1 MAKEKIADG
10 QTSLFDFASDSKIDI
25 KDNTLQV
32 VNAAMTG
39 SQQVSWH
46 DLFDGFD
53 ELYVIT
59 FSSGIDFTTKLL
71 DQFKYAEIIYGC
83 DAILSNDI
91 SAVMSVESSMIKEIC
106 KRKAAKKM
114 ADRIHEGSL
123 RLFVSRDTKSHEK
136 IFCLRAGDGRVR
148 VVTGSANMS
157 ATAFEGI
164 QRENI
169 LCFDDQN
176 AFDYYFDIFENFRE
190 QCADNINEKVIGKVI
205 ENPDVMDGNIDEIP
219 VIARI
224 KKEQVV
230 YLDNSK
236 STEDDDVVFIAE
248 VKGHADELRSI
259 LPKPSKDGNKI
270 VITSD
275 DLKTLKKNVHEHEEQ
290 KKAMKRVTPK
300 LHIDYD
306 NHTISFNEKLYD
318 LHPDKA
324 KISNDI
330 NCLLSYLD
338 SIQKFNGKWKEAQ
351 ENYYRFMNWYFCS
364 VFMAYMRY
372 EAHVNNYEVLR
383 FPVVGIIYGNS
394 NGGKSTFIKLLN
406 KLMCS
411 NIIQPNSSN
420 DFTASNIEKLKCLCE
435 GVPIYIDDLV
445 KSSYTNNAEKI
456 IKNDT
461 WGLSDKRINYPA
473 IAITTNKLPA
483 VSPDISKRAVTCRI
497 NAKISNE
504 NGAIAS
510 KQVNDSI
517 QKAGNALFSAY
528 VVEMFDKIEDIVN
541 KMTTN
546 EENYFPDI
554 LKESSDVLKDLITKY
569 ADRDIPEYIQDLT
582 YFSYFGDSAL
592 GQNAINKIRLAWE
605 TTPKQFTVNK
615 TANTLAFNFG
625 DGAYYDMKYI
635 SEELPPILNAQLTA
649 NSLVMNLKEAQGFFG
664 YRFHRSFFG
673 KLS

>member
-1 MAKEKIADG
+1 
-10 QTSLFDFASDSKIDI
+10 
-25 KDNTLQV
+25 
-32 VNAAMTG
+32 
-39 SQQVSWH
+39 
-46 DLFDGFD
+46 
-53 ELYVIT
+53 
-59 FSSGIDFTTKLL
+59 
-71 DQFKYAEIIYGC
+71 
-83 DAILSNDI
+83 
-91 SAVMSVESSMIKEIC
+91 
-106 KRKAAKKM
+106 
-114 ADRIHEGSL
+114 
-123 RLFVSRDTKSHEK
+123 
-136 IFCLRAGDGRVR
+136 
-148 VVTGSANMS
+148 
-157 ATAFEGI
+157 
-164 QRENI
+164 
-169 LCFDDQN
+169 
-176 AFDYYFDIFENFRE
+176 
-190 QCADNINEKVIGKVI
+190 
-205 ENPDVMDGNIDEIP
+205 
-219 VIARI
+219 
-224 KKEQVV
+224 
-230 YLDNSK
+230 
-236 STEDDDVVFIAE
+236 
-248 VKGHADELRSI
+248 
-259 LPKPSKDGNKI
+259 
-270 VITSD
+270 
-275 DLKTLKKNVHEHEEQ
+275 
-290 KKAMKRVTPK
+290 
-300 LHIDYD
+300 
-306 NHTISFNEKLYD
+306 
-318 LHPDKA
+318 
-324 KISNDI
+324 
-330 NCLLSYLD
+330 
-338 SIQKFNGKWKEAQ
+338 
-351 ENYYRFMNWYFCS
+351 
-364 VFMAYMRY
+364 
-372 EAHVNNYEVLR
+372 
-383 FPVVGIIYGNS
+383 
-394 NGGKSTFIKLLN
+394 
-406 KLMCS
+406 MCS

-635 SEELPPILNAQLTA
+635 SEELPPILIAQLTA